1 MTSKKGF
8 SRRAFL
14 KGTGAALAGTAFGVS
29 GHFKTQGI
37 FAPNVVRAQ
46 DQVVLA
52 VQEFAH
58 PALEE
63 ILPKFEEETGLKVVL
78 EGGPAS
84 GIDMQARL
92 STAYAAGNSPYD
104 VVSDADESAPGFMRA
119 GWLEPLDDVIP
130 EETWADFPES
140 MNETIEVWHSFDGTR
155 YRFPHEFA
163 IGYFFTRNDWL
174 TERDLPV
181 PTTWEEMVEVG
192 KEIADPAND
201 IWATTDGLAKPGLL
215 YVYLAYLATQAG
227 GDIFAFDEPTATA
240 FQFLYDM
247 IHTHQIFPETA
258 LNQDYNAQNELYMAD
273 RVAFMRQWPF
283 FQGVAEGNT
292 DWFAPEKVKIE
303 LPPAGPA
310 GSKSWVGG
318 WGWTIPVAAP
328 NKEGAKELIKF
339 ITSPEN
345 APILARGQS
354 WFVMPR
360 KSILEAMA
368 DEGNPLLEAM
378 GVYSEAGVPA
388 PRPFHPRIVEAQ
400 TLVEDLAS
408 LYLTDQASLADVM
421 RQGQRLIQDLEV

>member
-1 MTSKKGF
+1 
-8 SRRAFL
+8 
-14 KGTGAALAGTAFGVS
+14 
-29 GHFKTQGI
+29 
-37 FAPNVVRAQ
+37 
-46 DQVVLA
+46 
-52 VQEFAH
+52 
-58 PALEE
+58 
-63 ILPKFEEETGLKVVL
+63 
-78 EGGPAS
+78 
-84 GIDMQARL
+84 
-92 STAYAAGNSPYD
+92 
-104 VVSDADESAPGFMRA
+104 
-119 GWLEPLDDVIP
+119 
-130 EETWADFPES
+130 
-140 MNETIEVWHSFDGTR
+140 
-155 YRFPHEFA
+155 
-163 IGYFFTRNDWL
+163 
-174 TERDLPV
+174 
-181 PTTWEEMVEVG
+181 MVEVG

-360 KSILEAMA
+360 SRSLRRWRTRATRCSKPWACT
-368 DEGNPLLEAM
+368 
-378 GVYSEAGVPA
+378 V
-388 PRPFHPRIVEAQ
+388 RPVSRRRVRS
-400 TLVEDLAS
+400 TRAS
-408 LYLTDQASLADVM
+408 SRRRRWSKTS
-421 RQGQRLIQDLEV
+421 RRCT